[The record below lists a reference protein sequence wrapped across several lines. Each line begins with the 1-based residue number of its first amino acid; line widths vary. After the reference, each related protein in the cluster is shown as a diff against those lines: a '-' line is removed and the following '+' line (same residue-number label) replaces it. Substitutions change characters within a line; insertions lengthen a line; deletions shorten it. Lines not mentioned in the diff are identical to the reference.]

1 MKKDHGEAPFPA
13 VLALTITA
21 GLTIAFFLFHQ
32 PALRLASEIP
42 MGLVQ

>member
-1 MKKDHGEAPFPA
+1 

-32 PALRLASEIP
+32 PALRLANEIP
-42 MGLVQ
+42 MGLP